1 METTTMDIV
10 VVYQRQEYYVSTQA
24 SDRKTL
30 PVDLLQCQLLSL
42 VGVMPD
48 EQTLMSSS
56 GEVLYSPS
64 KSEMTTI
71 PVLPDSRSRFF
82 LFSSS
87 DSTSKI
93 PEMASDWRQ
102 ICTKSTFGNAAVV
115 QPAYRKTAASGD
127 DPLTILICEPCA
139 RTCTTD
145 FQIVSPMEWNSS
157 KVLASRFIS
166 DVAVVAG
173 NVDVAAPSGFTKLPV
188 DLNYS
193 ASGDYVYLCVKRG
206 GPRAVTQLH
215 ILVDQFGDDLSAMDP
230 STSGSNPDKII
241 DVNCSSGSIDAD
253 GSGTSIRIGY
263 DSMQLKGN
271 FEDLNT
277 LAISDIAVVVGDQPA
292 PSPEYIKIAQDL
304 NGGAPGTKQIFL
316 YYKLAFVGGFVC
328 DSNREHSEFG
338 ECLFA
343 SRFLDGMHSALNFD
357 EKRLTTGQTTLA
369 AERKRG
375 DTVAMEAHYRQHQ
388 PGMLQRLQSGLQRA
402 QSYESKQMQEEALR
416 RIPVEKL
423 HERARANPSPMPLY
437 QDELLKQLLHWFKRE
452 FFSWM
457 NQPRC
462 SVCNH
467 EKTVSVRTE
476 AANTPEEIAGHA
488 SRVEVYLCPSCGA
501 FTRFPRYN
509 DPVKLLD
516 TRTGRCGEWANC
528 FTLCCRAMGFEARYV
543 LDVTDHVWTEV
554 YSEHF
559 KRWLH
564 CDSCEDQLD
573 SPLTYEVGWGK
584 KLSYIF
590 SFAHDEVV
598 DTARR
603 YTQNWDEMRSRRQD
617 VSEAWL
623 QTTINEINRGLMGQ
637 QTPERVAILT
647 ARAQNERDELLRGR
661 TVQKSEVKGRVSG
674 SAEWKSQRNEDGKEQ
689 GATANSASSTA
700 KSSLPT
706 YKINS
711 VSAAD
716 ILQRIC
722 ASLVTGC
729 HSSDCSNPYCF
740 TGRTGLNFPEESS
753 DMNERAAHAIQV
765 VAALSSNGF
774 PSASLALLECSTQP
788 TELRNFLWKYQPLL
802 YLPLQDF
809 PSSVALIDI
818 SGHNH
823 HIKNPQHCALRK
835 PFRIADPGRMIHA
848 DGEIDEG
855 VAFGM
860 QLIGGRSLSIRGRSI
875 LKTASFVLSFLVR
888 IDEDKTFTAHSSG
901 VTSVLSVR
909 VGVPDSVDL
918 TEFCVNWDDSKRH
931 FFFGLGTQNNS
942 STTSTS
948 FLKLGQYAHVAIAQ
962 NEHAVSAIINGA
974 EIAVVNGEYQASD
987 QDIVIQGPANGFA
1000 AVISHVAVIPT
1011 RSSDFVN
1018 AFCADMTEKFVSAPP
1033 LKAFGPPNG
1042 EQQEAR
1048 CSEAGVGAQ
1057 IGYRVTRVLM
1067 WGGQFLDGIQFV
1079 YEKASSLND
1088 SDCAVFG
1095 KLVGNANAK
1104 QRATQPTVILE
1115 LLSDE
1120 IISRVTGRKGAWTDG
1135 ITLHTN
1141 FGRKLTCGGNGGG
1154 DFTVSTPAGSE
1165 IRSISFKVGDHLT
1178 DICAF
1183 VDESRS
1189 LKAAEDKTMETLLE
1203 TLPVEPSARQK
1214 AVSAALRY
1222 VENIARQ
1229 PEELKFQRIRAS
1241 NKFFASTVGVL
1252 GAEAAKSFMLWCGF
1266 KEISEDEEQF
1276 FTFQPTQLQSK
1287 PSSQRL
1293 AAEAHKRIHF
1303 LRNVGSL

>member
-1 METTTMDIV
+1 M
-10 VVYQRQEYYVSTQA
+10 A
-24 SDRKTL
+24 W
-30 PVDLLQCQLLSL
+30 
-42 VGVMPD
+42 VMPD
-48 EQTLMSSS
+48 EQILISSS

-64 KSEMTTI
+64 KSDIATI
-71 PVLPDSRSRFF
+71 AVLPAIRSRFF

-87 DSTSKI
+87 DSSSKT

-102 ICTKSTFGNAAVV
+102 ICTKSTFGDAAVV
-115 QPAYRKTAASGD
+115 QPAFRKTAASEG
-127 DPLTILICEPCA
+127 DPLATLICEPC
-139 RTCTTD
+139 

-157 KVLASRFIS
+157 KMLTSRFIS

-173 NVDVAAPSGFTKLPV
+173 DVDVAAPSGFTKLPA

-215 ILVDQFGDDLSAMDP
+215 ILIDQFGDDSSKVGSP
-230 STSGSNPDKII
+230 TSGSNPEKVIET
-241 DVNCSSGSIDAD
+241 NCKSGGAAAD

-271 FEDLNT
+271 MVDDLNT

-304 NGGAPGTKQIFL
+304 NGGASGTQQIYL

-328 DSNREHSEFG
+328 DSGREHSEFG

-343 SRFLDGMHSALNFD
+343 SRFLEGMHSALDFD
-357 EKRLTTGQTTLA
+357 EKRLTTGQTALA

-375 DTVAMEAHYRQHQ
+375 DAAVMETHYRQHQ
-388 PGMLQRLQSGLQRA
+388 PGMLQRLQSGLQRV

-423 HERARANPSPMPLY
+423 HERARDNPSPMPLY

-467 EKTVSVRTE
+467 EKTRSVRTE
-476 AANTPEEIAGHA
+476 AASTPEELAGKA
-488 SRVEVYLCPSCGA
+488 SRVEVYLCPSCGS

-603 YTQNWDEMRSRRQD
+603 YTQNWDDMRSRRQD
-617 VSEAWL
+617 VSEVWL
-623 QTTINEINRGLMGQ
+623 QTTINEINHELMGR
-637 QTPERVAILT
+637 QTPGRVAILT
-647 ARAQNERDELLRGR
+647 ARAKVEREELLRGR
-661 TVQKSEVKGRVSG
+661 SVQKSEVKGRVSG
-674 SAEWKSQRNEDGKEQ
+674 SAEWRSQRNEDGKEKEM
-689 GATANSASSTA
+689 TASSASSTVTN
-700 KSSLPT
+700 SLPT
-706 YKINS
+706 SKTTPA
-711 VSAAD
+711 AAD
-716 ILQRIC
+716 ILQHIC
-722 ASLVTGC
+722 ASLVAGC
-729 HSSDCSNPYCF
+729 QSSDCSNPYCF
-740 TGRTGLNFPEESS
+740 TGRTGLKFTEESS
-753 DMNERAAHAIQV
+753 DMNERAAQAIQV
-765 VAALSSNGF
+765 VAALSSNDF
-774 PSASLALLECSTQP
+774 PSQTLTLLECSKRP
-788 TELRNFLWKYQPLL
+788 TELRNCLWKYQPLL
-802 YLPLQDF
+802 YLPLQDL
-809 PSSVALIDI
+809 PSKGDNGALIDI

-823 HIKNPQHCALRK
+823 HLNNSQHCALRK
-835 PFRIADPGRMIHA
+835 PFQIPDPGRNVDEA
-848 DGEIDEG
+848 DDDA
-855 VAFGM
+855 AFGV
-860 QLIGGRSLSIRGRSI
+860 QLTGGKFLSIPGQSI
-875 LKTASFVLSFLVR
+875 LKTSRFVLSFLVR
-888 IDEDKTFTAHSSG
+888 IDEDKVFTTHNSG
-901 VTSVLSVR
+901 AACALSVHF
-909 VGVPDSVDL
+909 GAPSSADL
-918 TEFCVNWDDSKRH
+918 VKFCVYWDNSKRL
-931 FFFGLGTQNNS
+931 FSCELETQNNTPIAS
-942 STTSTS
+942 AL
-948 FLKLGQYAHVAIAQ
+948 FLKFGQYAHVAIAR
-962 NEHAVSAIINGA
+962 NENVVSAHINGA
-974 EIAVVNGEYQASD
+974 EIAVVDGECQLPD
-987 QDIVIQGPANGFA
+987 QDIVIEGPSNGFA

-1011 RSSDFVN
+1011 KTPDFVN
-1018 AFCADMTEKFVSAPP
+1018 VFCAEMTKKFVSAPP
-1033 LKAFGPPNG
+1033 LKAFGPNG
-1042 EQQEAR
+1042 EQQGSR
-1048 CSEAGVGAQ
+1048 CPDAAAGAQ
-1057 IGYRVTRVLM
+1057 SGYRVARVLM

-1079 YEKASSLND
+1079 YGKASAPDD
-1088 SDCAVFG
+1088 SDRNVFG
-1095 KLVGNANAK
+1095 KLMGNANAK
-1104 QRATQPTVILE
+1104 QKPTQPTVSLE

-1120 IISRVTGRKGAWTDG
+1120 VISRVTGRKGAWTDG

-1141 FGRKLTCGGNGGG
+1141 FGRKATCGGNGGG

-1165 IRSISFKVGDHLT
+1165 IRSVTFKVGDHLT

-1183 VDESRS
+1183 VAESLS
-1189 LKAAEDKTMETLLE
+1189 IKAVEDKTMQELRKV
-1203 TLPVEPSARQK
+1203 LPVEPSSRQK

-1229 PEELKFQRIRAS
+1229 PEEMKFQRIRAS
-1241 NKFFASTVGVL
+1241 NKFFASTVGAL
-1252 GAEAAKSFMLWCGF
+1252 GAEAAKSFMVWCGF
-1266 KEISEDEEQF
+1266 KDISEEGEQF
-1276 FTFQPTQLQSK
+1276 FTFQPTQLPSNL
-1287 PSSQRL
+1287 SSQRL
-1293 AAEAHKRIHF
+1293 TAEAHKRIHF

>member
-1 METTTMDIV
+1 
-10 VVYQRQEYYVSTQA
+10 
-24 SDRKTL
+24 
-30 PVDLLQCQLLSL
+30 
-42 VGVMPD
+42 MPD
-48 EQTLMSSS
+48 EQILMSSS

-64 KSEMTTI
+64 KNDMTTI
-71 PVLPDSRSRFF
+71 AVLPDSRPRFF

-87 DSTSKI
+87 DSTSKT
-93 PEMASDWRQ
+93 PDMASDWRQ

-115 QPAYRKTAASGD
+115 QPAFRKTAASGD
-127 DPLTILICEPCA
+127 DPLATLICEPCA
-139 RTCTTD
+139 RTCTTG
-145 FQIVSPMEWNSS
+145 FQIVNPMEWNSS
-157 KVLASRFIS
+157 KLLTSRFIS
-166 DVAVVAG
+166 DVAVVVG

-206 GPRAVTQLH
+206 GPRAVAHLH
-215 ILVDQFGDDLSAMDP
+215 ILVDQFGGDDSSKVDP
-230 STSGSNPDKII
+230 STSGRNPENVIN
-241 DVNCSSGSIDAD
+241 VNCNSGGGGAD
-253 GSGTSIRIGY
+253 GLETSIRIGY

-271 FEDLNT
+271 MEDLNT
-277 LAISDIAVVVGDQPA
+277 LAISDIAVVVGDGPA
-292 PSPEYIKIAQDL
+292 PSPEFIKIAKDL
-304 NGGAPGTKQIFL
+304 NEGAPGTQQIFL

-328 DSNREHSEFG
+328 NSGREHSEFG

-343 SRFLDGMHSALNFD
+343 TRFLNGMHSALDFD
-357 EKRLTTGQTTLA
+357 EKRLSIGQTTLA

-375 DTVAMEAHYRQHQ
+375 DAAVMETHYRRHQ

-402 QSYESKQMQEEALR
+402 QSYENKQMQEEALR

-457 NQPRC
+457 NQPHC
-462 SVCNH
+462 SKCNH
-467 EKTVSVRTE
+467 EKTRSVRTE
-476 AANTPEEIAGHA
+476 GANTPEEIAGHA
-488 SRVEVYLCPSCGA
+488 SRVEVYQCPSCRS

-603 YTQNWDEMRSRRQD
+603 YTQNWDEMRVRRQD

-623 QTTINEINRGLMGQ
+623 QSTINEINRGLRER

-661 TVQKSEVKGRVSG
+661 TVQTSEVKGRVSG

-689 GATANSASSTA
+689 DGIVSPANTSLATNKTT
-700 KSSLPT
+700 P
-706 YKINS
+706 
-711 VSAAD
+711 VSAAE

-722 ASLVTGC
+722 ANLVAGC
-729 HSSDCSNPYCF
+729 QSPGCSNPYCF

-753 DMNERAAHAIQV
+753 DMNERAAQAIQV

-774 PSASLALLECSTQP
+774 PSDLLALLECSKRP

-802 YLPLQDF
+802 YLPLQDL
-809 PSSVALIDI
+809 PSRGDSVTLIDI

-823 HIKNPQHCALRK
+823 HITSFQHCALRK
-835 PFRIADPGRMIHA
+835 PFWIADPGRIVDAGGEA
-848 DGEIDEG
+848 DEDA
-855 VAFGM
+855 AFGM
-860 QLIGGRSLSIRGRSI
+860 QLIGGKLLSIPGQSI
-875 LKTASFVLSFLVR
+875 LNTARFVLSFLVR
-888 IDEDKTFTAHSSG
+888 IDEDKVFTSHNSSAA
-901 VTSVLSVR
+901 SVLSVR
-909 VGVPDSVDL
+909 FGVPGSAGL
-918 TEFCVNWDDSKRH
+918 IEFCVYWDDSKRQ
-931 FFFGLGTQNNS
+931 FFFELGPQNNTPA
-942 STTSTS
+942 TTPTPAS
-948 FLKLGQYAHVAIAQ
+948 FLHLGQYAHVAIAHS
-962 NEHAVSAIINGA
+962 EDAVSAHINGT
-974 EIAVVNGEYQASD
+974 EIVVVGREYQTSD
-987 QDIVIQGPANGFA
+987 QDIVIEGLASGFA
-1000 AVISHVAVIPT
+1000 TVISHVAVIPT
-1011 RSSDFVN
+1011 KSPDLVN
-1018 AFCADMTEKFVSAPP
+1018 AFCADMTKKFVSAPP
-1033 LKAFGPPNG
+1033 LKAFGPNG
-1042 EQQEAR
+1042 EQQGSR
-1048 CSEAGVGAQ
+1048 CSEAAAGAQ
-1057 IGYRVTRVLM
+1057 SGFRVARVLM

-1079 YEKASSLND
+1079 YEKASATDD
-1088 SDCAVFG
+1088 SECAVFG
-1095 KLVGNANAK
+1095 KLVGNINAK
-1104 QRATQPTVILE
+1104 RQAAQPTVSLE
-1115 LLSDE
+1115 LLPDE
-1120 IISRVTGRKGAWTDG
+1120 IISRVTGRKGAWTDS

-1141 FGRKLTCGGNGGG
+1141 FGRKVTCGGNGGG
-1154 DFTVSTPAGSE
+1154 DFTVPTPAGSE
-1165 IRSISFKVGDHLT
+1165 IRSISCQVGDHLT

-1183 VDESRS
+1183 VHESLS
-1189 LKAAEDKTMETLLE
+1189 LKAVEDKTMQDLQEV
-1203 TLPVEPSARQK
+1203 LPKESSSRQK

-1222 VENIARQ
+1222 VDNIARQ

-1241 NKFFASTVGVL
+1241 NKFFVSTVGAL
-1252 GAEAAKSFMLWCGF
+1252 GTEAAKSFMLWCGF
-1266 KEISEDEEQF
+1266 KEISEEGEQF
-1276 FTFQPTQLQSK
+1276 FTFQPSQLQGK